1 MKHKL
6 KQSKDTICLQQF
18 FQSFKFLSY
27 CLKHCF
33 TYLLHDSYLLYTI
46 VYLVYSSICNIVSV
60 IIGTSVKKSNL
71 DNYCVFL
78 FQGIEM
84 LIPITRM
91 RKSTFNKHVHRHE
104 ITPT

>member
-46 VYLVYSSICNIVSV
+46 VYLVYSRTCNIVSV
-60 IIGTSVKKSNL
+60 IIGTSVEKSNL

-78 FQGIEM
+78 FQGIEI
-84 LIPITRM
+84 LIPITKMSR
-91 RKSTFNKHVHRHE
+91 FNKHVHVHRHE